1 MDKISTFTLRTL
13 PQHLD
18 SEKALIGAVL
28 VRPESIHDVVDIVSP
43 DIFFSERHRLIWE
56 TIQEL
61 FSKSEPIDLLSLSS
75 RLEEKSQ
82 LDRAGGTSYLAE
94 LAGSIIKRVWLQY
107 IPQEHF

>member
-1 MDKISTFTLRTL
+1 MEKKIKKEENKFSLKPLADRVL
-13 PQHLD
+13 IKEI
-18 SEKALIGAVL
+18 EKAKNETRSGIIIPDGV
-28 VRPESIHDVVDIVSP
+28 DVVSP

-94 LAGSIIKRVWLQY
+94 LDRKASFGKLQ
-107 IPQEHF
+107 FF